1 MVASSLV
8 LPFFFFAMIVLL
20 MINRKNMK
28 GNEIALVGMSLP
40 LNIIFEVYSLALYTA
55 RF

>member
-20 MINRKNMK
+20 MTNRKNMK
-28 GNEIALVGMSLP
+28 GNEIALVGISLP